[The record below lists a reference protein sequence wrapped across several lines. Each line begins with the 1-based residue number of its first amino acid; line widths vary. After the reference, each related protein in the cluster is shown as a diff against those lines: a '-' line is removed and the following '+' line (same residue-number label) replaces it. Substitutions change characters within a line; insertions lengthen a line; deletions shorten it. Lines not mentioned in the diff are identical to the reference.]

1 MKKVF
6 LIVGLSLI
14 GCKKEEIKSSST
26 TVISHY
32 TARFSVDSPSST
44 ECFINGEPVELNEG
58 YEVMTGDVLT
68 MESHVMTHTITAT
81 MQTYWDVHS
90 NFIEIN
96 GVKKLKETCA
106 CSQLNST
113 YVVE

>member
-6 LIVGLSLI
+6 LIIGISLI
-14 GCKKEEIKSSST
+14 GCKKEDIKSSST
-26 TVISHY
+26 TTISHY
-32 TARFSVDSPSST
+32 TAKFSIDYPSST
-44 ECFINGEPVELNEG
+44 QCFINGNPVELYEG

-68 MESHVMTHTITAT
+68 MESHVQTHTITAT
-81 MQTYWDVHS
+81 MQTYCDSHS

-96 GVKKLKETCA
+96 GVKKLKESCA
-106 CSQLNST
+106 CSQLNSV